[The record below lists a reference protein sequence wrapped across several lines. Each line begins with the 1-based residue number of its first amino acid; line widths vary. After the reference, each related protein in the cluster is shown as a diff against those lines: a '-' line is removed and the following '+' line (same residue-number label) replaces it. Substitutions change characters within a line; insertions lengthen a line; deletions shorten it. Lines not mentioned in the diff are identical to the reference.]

1 MAENEAFVYTTLAA
15 IGVVGAVI
23 LANKIKEKVLTAQIA
38 AYNIDLLKQKKEGLS
53 KDKIASAQ
61 AKAQAAATDLRAA
74 LEHKIGVEKKYQAK
88 LAEAERNG
96 TPIEAIQA
104 EYTAEMAKEEAKVA
118 EAQATYNTLQ
128 GESLSLQKEA
138 FDVSQDLRSN
148 LASVP
153 GILGMI
159 ITGLTTMLIKRKAG
173 LAIGKQENA
182 QDKKGLLLNAGK
194 NAAK

>member
-61 AKAQAAATDLRAA
+61 AKAQTAATELRAA

-104 EYTAEMAKEEAKVA
+104 AYTAEMAKEEAKVA

-128 GESLSLQKEA
+128 GESLSIQKEA

-173 LAIGKQENA
+173 LTLSKQENA
-182 QDKKGLLLNAGK
+182 EDKKGLLINAGK